1 MNTTSLVS
9 RIDTQAL
16 PQWGTAS
23 PGYIAMNSGSGGGG
37 QVNDAAQNRAGAQF
51 RMVVKHYWW
60 VALLA
65 WAVIAIPASAY
76 VYAKIKPQ
84 YVAVGYVNVA
94 PVTVNPV
101 SGNEAT
107 NPFYT
112 EYLRTQA
119 ELMKNPFVL
128 QRAAEDVRL
137 RSYPWFHQLSDQVG
151 YLSDHVDVEP
161 GGATQNISVTM
172 THPDAAAATAIVD
185 SVIDAYF
192 RTQSELDDQNMAK
205 SLTLLKQLQATTDKS
220 LKDSQDKLARLTSDG
235 NMVWSDQDQKVLV
248 EVISNAKETL
258 GKLEGDQLTEQ
269 SQIDDL
275 KARKIPN
282 QALYMAAVPTDNDP
296 QIAQWV
302 QEQIRTQMADNVLAS
317 KHATLEHPDRVGY
330 RKQLKVLDGKIADRR
345 RQIQQE
351 AWSAYSANFEL
362 DRAKKINDLSADLA
376 AVNQQVA
383 SLQKQIDAQEASAKE
398 LGAKSQPI
406 LALKEQISDSK
417 EALKRYSDRIEE
429 IENLNRAPGRVISL
443 GPTVQPKTPKVDK
456 RKNLIATANGLGL
469 MMGLAVLVLMM
480 KLRDKIDHA
489 EDLRDMYQPL
499 IVGTVS
505 HAGIAARGL
514 PGGMGRKI
522 LGEEM
527 RLLHANLL
535 PPGRGDRRVMMVTSP
550 TPSNGKTSIAS
561 QLALSLAKSGM
572 EVLLI
577 DADLRKRDLSTMFDV
592 GFRPGLADLLQGK
605 APELIRPMELLPNL
619 RLMGAGSR
627 LERNPVELFQRQHF
641 HESLALLHDRF
652 DCIVIDTPPT
662 LVVADA
668 RLIARSCDEVLCVVR
683 AQVSS
688 SKEVDQTIDALTRV
702 TGKSPKI
709 IVNGVTHRQSY
720 YKYKYAYADGLA
732 EQEAASTAMGEIR

>member
-9 RIDTQAL
+9 RIDTNAL
-16 PQWGTAS
+16 PQWGAAS
-23 PGYIAMNSGSGGGG
+23 PGYIAMNSGGGSGAG
-37 QVNDAAQNRAGAQF
+37 NDAAQNRAGSQF
-51 RMVVKHYWW
+51 RMVFRRYWW
-60 VALLA
+60 IAALA
-65 WAVIAIPASAY
+65 WAIIAIPATIIIF
-76 VYAKIKPQ
+76 KIVKPE
-84 YVAVGYVNVA
+84 YLAVGYVNVA
-94 PVTVNPV
+94 PVVVNPV
-101 SGNEAT
+101 SGSEAT

-137 RSYPWFHQLSDQVG
+137 RSYPWFRQLSDQVG
-151 YLSDHVDVEP
+151 YLADHVEVSP
-161 GGATQNISVTM
+161 GGATQNISVMM

-192 RTQSELDDQNMAK
+192 RTQGELDDQNMAK
-205 SLTLLKQLQATTDKS
+205 SLNLLKQLQATTDKS
-220 LKDSQDKLARLTSDG
+220 LKDAQDKLARLTSDG
-235 NMVWSDQDQKVLV
+235 NMVWSEQDQKVLV
-248 EVISNAKETL
+248 DVISNAKETL
-258 GKLEGDQLTEQ
+258 GKLEGDQLNLQ
-269 SQIDDL
+269 SQLDDL
-275 KARKIPN
+275 KIRKIPN
-282 QALYMAAVPTDNDP
+282 QALYMAAVPTDTDP
-296 QIAQWV
+296 QIVQWV
-302 QEQIRTQMADNVLAS
+302 QEQIRTQVADNVLAS
-317 KHATLEHPDRVGY
+317 KHATLEHPDRIEF

-345 RQIQQE
+345 KQIQQQ
-351 AWSAYSANFEL
+351 AWDAYSANFSL
-362 DRAKKINDLSADLA
+362 DQAKKVNDLSADLA
-376 AVNQQVA
+376 AVNQQIA
-383 SLQKQIDAQEASAKE
+383 SLQKRIDSQEASAKD

-406 LALKEQISDSK
+406 LALKEQITDSK
-417 EALKRYSDRIEE
+417 EALKRYNDRIEE
-429 IENLNRAPGRVISL
+429 IENLNRAPGRVTAL

-456 RKNLIATANGLGL
+456 RKNYIATANGLGL
-469 MMGLAVLVLMM
+469 MLGLGVLVLMM
-480 KLRDKIDHA
+480 KLRDKIDNA

-505 HAGIAARGL
+505 HAGISARGM
-514 PGGMGRKI
+514 PGRIGRKI

-535 PPGRGDRRVMMVTSP
+535 PPGRGERRVMMITSP

-561 QLALSLAKSGM
+561 QLALSLAKSGL

-592 GFRPGLADLLQGK
+592 GFRPGLADLLQGIT
-605 APELIRPMELLPNL
+605 PELIRPVELLPNL

-641 HESLALLHDRF
+641 HESLALLHDHF
-652 DCIVIDTPPT
+652 DCIVVDTPPT

-668 RLIARSCDEVLCVVR
+668 RLIAQSCDEILCVVR

-688 SKEVDQTIDALTRV
+688 PKEVDQTIDALTRI

-720 YKYKYAYADGLA
+720 YKYKFAYTDGVAEEQTVTAD
-732 EQEAASTAMGEIR
+732 AMGRIE